1 VGSNL
6 AVALRLKG
14 YRVMCF
20 DNLCR
25 RGSGLLC
32 QRIQEYGCSFIHG
45 DIRDP
50 SDLQRCK
57 GDFLVLIDASA
68 EPSVLVGCHGRDA
81 LYVVHNNLTG
91 SVNCFEWCRG
101 RHLPVIFLSTSRVYP
116 YDRINAL
123 SYNELPEAFSFTA
136 RGVGVSS
143 KGITRDFPID
153 GFRSLYGATKLSAEL
168 ILKEYSMNYGIPA
181 IINRCGAI
189 AGPWQLARADQGVF
203 THWMVSHYFR
213 RGLSY
218 IGFGGKGKQVRDIL
232 HIDDL
237 IDLINAQIHMIKNY
251 RGEVFNVGGG
261 PKSALSLRQA
271 TELCRNITGNTVAV
285 KSVLRNRPAD
295 IKWYIS
301 DNRQAEREFSWRPS
315 RTAEQT
321 LTDIYTWLKDNH
333 GLAKLLFMAKN
344 ESCNYNRCSGPGW
357 V

>member
-1 VGSNL
+1 MLLFSIGLFINILIFAEWFHNRFGALYRIREAILAMTLLVIGLQTLFHLFYKPAVVAKKTIKGEEMSGNIIITGGCGFVGSNL

-123 SYNELPEAFSFTA
+123 SYNELPEAFSLQPEEW
-136 RGVGVSS
+136 G
-143 KGITRDFPID
+143 
-153 GFRSLYGATKLSAEL
+153 
-168 ILKEYSMNYGIPA
+168 
-181 IINRCGAI
+181 
-189 AGPWQLARADQGVF
+189 
-203 THWMVSHYFR
+203 
-213 RGLSY
+213 
-218 IGFGGKGKQVRDIL
+218 
-232 HIDDL
+232 
-237 IDLINAQIHMIKNY
+237 
-251 RGEVFNVGGG
+251 
-261 PKSALSLRQA
+261 
-271 TELCRNITGNTVAV
+271 
-285 KSVLRNRPAD
+285 
-295 IKWYIS
+295 
-301 DNRQAEREFSWRPS
+301 
-315 RTAEQT
+315 
-321 LTDIYTWLKDNH
+321 
-333 GLAKLLFMAKN
+333 
-344 ESCNYNRCSGPGW
+344 
-357 V
+357 

>member
-1 VGSNL
+1 MSGNIIITGGCGFVGSNL

-153 GFRSLYGATKLSAEL
+153 GFRIMVPTVYLAPFAAVLGAD
-168 ILKEYSMNYGIPA
+168 Y
-181 IINRCGAI
+181 I
-189 AGPWQLARADQGVF
+189 AAGQSNVVRLLD
-203 THWMVSHYFR
+203 R
-213 RGLSY
+213 RGVEA
-218 IGFGGKGKQVRDIL
+218 GEPGKR
-232 HIDDL
+232 
-237 IDLINAQIHMIKNY
+237 A
-251 RGEVFNVGGG
+251 
-261 PKSALSLRQA
+261 
-271 TELCRNITGNTVAV
+271 
-285 KSVLRNRPAD
+285 
-295 IKWYIS
+295 
-301 DNRQAEREFSWRPS
+301 
-315 RTAEQT
+315 
-321 LTDIYTWLKDNH
+321 
-333 GLAKLLFMAKN
+333 
-344 ESCNYNRCSGPGW
+344 
-357 V
+357 